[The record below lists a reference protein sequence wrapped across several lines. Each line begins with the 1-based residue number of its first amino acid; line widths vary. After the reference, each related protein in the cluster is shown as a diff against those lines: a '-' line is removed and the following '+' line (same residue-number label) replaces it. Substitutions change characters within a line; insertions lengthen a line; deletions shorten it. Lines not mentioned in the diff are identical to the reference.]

1 MSLVETRLTMFCLCL
16 FCSLLNMTCFLAS
29 SKLLASISSYQYT
42 RRTWRR
48 DVYDILL
55 SPDFFKMDVQS
66 LQFWKILADNL
77 VTHEK
82 TMFKDLLGLFSFLY
96 LSSCHGSNTSYSV
109 ILVTLSAL
117 TH

>member
-1 MSLVETRLTMFCLCL
+1 MHVLIGSALLLVLLTLYVL
-16 FCSLLNMTCFLAS
+16 SCSLLNMSCFQSS

-42 RRTWRR
+42 RRTWKR

-77 VTHEK
+77 VIHDK
-82 TMFKDLLGLFSFLY
+82 TMFKDLLGEIM
-96 LSSCHGSNTSYSV
+96 SV
-109 ILVTLSAL
+109 VVYGISLEL
-117 TH
+117 TISTQ